1 MNQKNRLRKLDFLR
15 GIAIIL
21 VLLRHQYLF
30 KYGYTMGWIGV
41 DLFFVLSGFL
51 VSGLLFKEYI
61 QFGNINV
68 KLFLIRRGFKI
79 YPIYYLIYPLYLI
92 PLSLKNQIDFEG
104 IFADLFFIQ
113 NYVKGWGYA
122 YVASWS
128 LAVEEHFYILFSI
141 ILWLVI
147 KFKLFHSKENLKGVG
162 TMRFKMFFFFS
173 FVVCLVL
180 RVYSNLYHPDLM
192 AKNFVMTHLRID
204 SLLAGVFIA
213 YLYYFEEK
221 KIKSFFLKYKKI
233 FLFSIILLL
242 GFTPF
247 LDPDK
252 SFFVRTFGLT
262 LLYVAFSIVL
272 CYFLFE
278 EKIDSILN
286 SFFSE
291 KIVSLV
297 AMIGVSSYSIYIIH
311 TLVNIVVSYCNVYLF
326 DKQLNQIFIFFLSTI
341 ASCLGGILMTNYLES
356 YFLNLREQYFPSRY
370 KQYNKKIM

>member
-92 PLSLKNQIDFEG
+92 PLFFKNQIDFEG

-147 KFKLFHSKENLKGVG
+147 KFKLFHSKENLERVG
-162 TMRFKMFFFFS
+162 TIQIKIFFFFS

-180 RVYSNLYHPDLM
+180 RVYSNLYHPDLI

-221 KIKSFFLKYKKI
+221 KTKSFFLNYKKK
-233 FLFSIILLL
+233 FLFTVILLL

-311 TLVNIVVSYCNVYLF
+311 TLVNIAVSYCNVYVF
-326 DKQLNQIFIFFLSTI
+326 DKQLHQIFIFFLSTI
-341 ASCLGGILMTNYLES
+341 ASCLGGILMTKYLES
-356 YFLNLREQYFPSRY
+356 YFLNLREQYFPSRS
-370 KQYNKKIM
+370 KQYNKKIL